1 MIEDMNKDAVVN
13 SSGASFFDNV
23 PENRTRIVVD
33 GCGVCWNSTEY
44 ALKAYP
50 EVKTIEERYATILW
64 AFFDRLKRTAQRF
77 RTNKFV
83 FAWEGKTNLRKALY
97 PNYKGNRVPKP
108 TTSEYLNKK
117 RQESKEHRELIDSL
131 APFWLTI
138 QNEIIPQLGFTNSF
152 SFDGYEGDDII
163 ATICKNAG
171 NTPIAILSDDSDM
184 YQLISESV
192 CCVAARVMVD
202 SARGRIPSV
211 FDRQKFMKRF
221 NLKPEQWSEFKAV
234 RGCPSDNVPGVLGVG
249 PKLATQYLNG
259 EPMLRKNGQPITA
272 KLNIELAYKD
282 GTIDLY
288 RKLVKLPFEGTPDV
302 ELGLDDF
309 SMEKFLNMCNKYHL
323 SYMIQDEFWAD
334 IFGGK

>member
-1 MIEDMNKDAVVN
+1 MMEDMNKDAVVRY
-13 SSGASFFDNV
+13 SDAPFFDNV

-83 FAWEGKTNLRKALY
+83 FAWEGKTNLRKSLY

-117 RQESKEHRELIDSL
+117 RQESKEHRELVDSL

-138 QNEIIPQLGFTNSF
+138 QNEVIPQLGFTNSF

-192 CCVAARVMVD
+192 CCVGARVMVD

-211 FDRQKFMKRF
+211 LDRQKFMKRF

-259 EPMLRKNGQPITA
+259 EPMLRKNGQPTTA
-272 KLNIELAYKD
+272 KLNIELAYKE

-334 IFGGK
+334 VFGGK

>member
-1 MIEDMNKDAVVN
+1 MEDTNRDEVVK

-33 GCGVCWNSTEY
+33 GRGVCWNSTEY
-44 ALKAYP
+44 ALKVYP
-50 EVKTIEERYATILW
+50 EVKNIEERYATILW
-64 AFFDRLKRTAQRF
+64 AFFDRLKRAAQRF

-97 PNYKGNRVPKP
+97 SNYKGNRVYKP
-108 TTSEYLNKK
+108 TTSEFLTKK
-117 RQESKEHRELIDSL
+117 RQEGIAHRELIDSL

-138 QNEIIPQLGFTNSF
+138 QYEVIPQLGFNNSF
-152 SFDGYEGDDII
+152 SFEGYEGDDVI

-184 YQLISESV
+184 YQLISETV
-192 CCVAARVMVD
+192 CCVSARVR
-202 SARGRIPSV
+202 SNTEKGRIPSV
-211 FDRQKFMKRF
+211 LDRQKFMKHF
-221 NLKPEQWSEFKAV
+221 KLKPEQWSEFKAV
-234 RGCPSDNVPGVLGVG
+234 RGCTADNVPGVLGVG
-249 PKLATQYLNG
+249 PKLTTLYLNG
-259 EPMLRKNGQPITA
+259 DPMLRKNGMPMTA

-288 RKLVKLPFEGTPDV
+288 RKLVKLPFEGTPNV

-309 SMEKFLNMCNKYHL
+309 SMEKFLKMCNKYHL
-323 SYMIQDEFWAD
+323 SYMLNDEFWAD
-334 IFGGK
+334 VFGGK

>member
-1 MIEDMNKDAVVN
+1 MEDINRDEVVRYSDAP
-13 SSGASFFDNV
+13 FFDNL

-33 GCGVCWNSTEY
+33 GRGVCWNSTEY

-50 EVKTIEERYATILW
+50 EVKNVEERYATILW
-64 AFFDRLKRTAQRF
+64 AFFDRLKRAAQRF

-83 FAWEGKTNLRKALY
+83 FAWEGKTNLRKSLY
-97 PNYKGNRVPKP
+97 SDYKGNRVLKP
-108 TTSEYLNKK
+108 TASEFLTKK
-117 RQESKEHRELIDSL
+117 RQERKEHWELIRSL
-131 APFWLTI
+131 EPFWLTI
-138 QNEIIPQLGFTNSF
+138 QDEVIPQLGFTNSF

-171 NTPIAILSDDSDM
+171 NTPIAIFSDDNDM

-192 CCVAARVMVD
+192 CCVSARVRSNTVK
-202 SARGRIPSV
+202 GRVPSV
-211 FDRQKFMKRF
+211 LDRKKFMKHF
-221 NLKPEQWSEFKAV
+221 NLKPEQWAEFKAI

-249 PKLATQYLNG
+249 AKLATSYLNG
-259 EPMLRKNGQPITA
+259 EPMLKKNGMPITA

-288 RKLVKLPFEGTPDV
+288 RKLVTLPFEGTPNV

-309 SMEKFLNMCNKYHL
+309 SMEKFLTMCNKYHL
-323 SYMIQDEFWAD
+323 SYMLKDEFWAD
-334 IFGGK
+334 VFGGR

>member
-1 MIEDMNKDAVVN
+1 MMEDKNKDKVIRC
-13 SSGASFFDNV
+13 SDTPFFDNL

-33 GCGVCWNSTEY
+33 GRGVCWNSTEY

-50 EVKTIEERYATILW
+50 EVKSVEERYATILW

-83 FAWEGKTNLRKALY
+83 FAWEGKTNLRKSLY
-97 PNYKGNRVPKP
+97 PNYKGNRVPRP
-108 TTSEYLNKK
+108 TKSEFLTKK
-117 RQESKEHRELIDSL
+117 RQECKEHKELIDSL

-138 QNEIIPQLGFTNSF
+138 QNEVIPQLGFTNSF
-152 SFDGYEGDDII
+152 SFEGYEGDDII

-184 YQLISESV
+184 YQLIFDSV
-192 CCVAARVMVD
+192 CCVRARVM
-202 SARGRIPSV
+202 SNTERGRIPSV
-211 FDRQKFMKRF
+211 LDLRKFTKHF

-249 PKLATQYLNG
+249 PKLAILYLNG
-259 EPMLRKNGQPITA
+259 DPMLRKNGKPMTA

-288 RKLVKLPFEGTPDV
+288 RKLVKLPFEGTPNV

-309 SMEKFLNMCNKYHL
+309 SMEKFLKMCNKYHL
-323 SYMIQDEFWAD
+323 SYMIEDEFWAD
-334 IFGGK
+334 VFGGK

>member
-1 MIEDMNKDAVVN
+1 MEDINRDEVVK
-13 SSGASFFDNV
+13 SSGASFFDNL

-33 GCGVCWNSTEY
+33 GRGVCWNATEF

-50 EVKTIEERYATILW
+50 EVSNVEERYATILW

-77 RTNKFV
+77 RTNKFI
-83 FAWEGKTNLRKALY
+83 FAWEGKTNLRKSLY

-108 TTSEYLNKK
+108 TTSEFLTKK
-117 RQESKEHRELIDSL
+117 RQERKEHRELIDSL

-138 QNEIIPQLGFTNSF
+138 QDEVIPQLGFTNSF
-152 SFDGYEGDDII
+152 SFEGYEGDDII
-163 ATICKNAG
+163 AMICKNAG

-184 YQLISESV
+184 YQLISDSV
-192 CCVAARVMVD
+192 CCVSAMVK
-202 SARGRIPSV
+202 SNTVRGRIPSV
-211 FDRQKFMKRF
+211 LDRQKFMKRF

-249 PKLATQYLNG
+249 AKYTTLYLNG
-259 EPMLRKNGQPITA
+259 DPMLKKNGKPITA

-288 RKLVKLPFEGTPDV
+288 RKLVKLPFEGTPNV

-309 SMEKFLNMCNKYHL
+309 SMEKFLTMCNKYHL
-323 SYMIQDEFWAD
+323 SYLIKDEFWAD
-334 IFGGK
+334 VFGGR

>member
-1 MIEDMNKDAVVN
+1 MIEDINKDAVVRY
-13 SSGASFFDNV
+13 SDAPFFDNV

-83 FAWEGKTNLRKALY
+83 FAWEGKTNLRKSLY

-108 TTSEYLNKK
+108 TTSEYLTKK

-192 CCVAARVMVD
+192 CCVGARVMVN

-234 RGCPSDNVPGVLGVG
+234 RGCTSDNVPGVLSVG

-259 EPMLRKNGQPITA
+259 EPMLRKNGQPMTA

>member
-1 MIEDMNKDAVVN
+1 MENKNQDIAVGSTN
-13 SSGASFFDNV
+13 TPFFDSV

-33 GCGVCWNSTEY
+33 GRGVCWNATEF

-50 EVKTIEERYATILW
+50 EVKTVEERYATILW

-83 FAWEGKTNLRKALY
+83 FAWEGKTNLRKSLY

-108 TTSEYLNKK
+108 TTSEFINKK
-117 RQESKEHRELIDSL
+117 RQENKEHREVIDSL

-152 SFDGYEGDDII
+152 SIDGYEGDDVI
-163 ATICKNAG
+163 ATVCKNAG
-171 NTPIAILSDDSDM
+171 NTPIAILSDDNDM

-192 CCVAARVMVD
+192 CCVSARVMRLNE
-202 SARGRIPSV
+202 RGMLPKIL
-211 FDRQKFMKRF
+211 DRQKFMKHF
-221 NLKPEQWSEFKAV
+221 NLKPEQWSEFKAL
-234 RGCPSDNVPGVLGVG
+234 RGCSSDNVPGVLGVG
-249 PKLATQYLNG
+249 AKLATLYLNG
-259 EPMLRKNGQPITA
+259 DPMLRKNGQPMTA

-282 GTIDLY
+282 GTVDLY

-309 SMEKFLNMCNKYHL
+309 SMEKFLKMCNKYHL
-323 SYMIQDEFWAD
+323 FSMIQDSFWAD
-334 IFGGK
+334 VFGGK

>member
-1 MIEDMNKDAVVN
+1 MIEDINKDEVVN

-33 GCGVCWNSTEY
+33 GRGVCWNSTEY

-83 FAWEGKTNLRKALY
+83 FAWEGKTNLRKSLY
-97 PNYKGNRVPKP
+97 PDYKGNRVPKP
-108 TTSEYLNKK
+108 TTSEYLTKK

-138 QNEIIPQLGFTNSF
+138 QNEVIPQLGFTNSF

-192 CCVAARVMVD
+192 CCVGARVMVN

-234 RGCPSDNVPGVLGVG
+234 RGCTSDNVPGVLGVG

-259 EPMLRKNGQPITA
+259 EPMLRKNGQPMTA

-309 SMEKFLNMCNKYHL
+309 SMEKFLKMCNKYHL

>member
-1 MIEDMNKDAVVN
+1 MIEDMNKDAVVRY
-13 SSGASFFDNV
+13 SDAPFFDNV

-83 FAWEGKTNLRKALY
+83 FAWEGKTNLRKSLY

-138 QNEIIPQLGFTNSF
+138 QNEVIPQLGFTNSF

-211 FDRQKFMKRF
+211 LDRQKFMKRF
-221 NLKPEQWSEFKAV
+221 NLKPEQWSEFKAI

-249 PKLATQYLNG
+249 AKFATQYLNG
-259 EPMLRKNGQPITA
+259 DPMLRKNGQPTTA
-272 KLNIELAYKD
+272 KLNIELAYKE

-334 IFGGK
+334 VFGGK

>member
-1 MIEDMNKDAVVN
+1 MIEDINKDAAIRY
-13 SSGASFFDNV
+13 SDAPFFDNV

-50 EVKTIEERYATILW
+50 EVKNIEERYATILW

-83 FAWEGKTNLRKALY
+83 FAWEGKTNLRKSLY
-97 PNYKGNRVPKP
+97 PDYKGNRVPKP
-108 TTSEYLNKK
+108 TTSEFLTKK
-117 RQESKEHRELIDSL
+117 RQEGKAHRELIDSL

-138 QNEIIPQLGFTNSF
+138 QYEIIPQLGFNNSF
-152 SFDGYEGDDII
+152 SFEGYEGDDII

-184 YQLISESV
+184 YQLISENV
-192 CCVAARVMVD
+192 CCV
-202 SARGRIPSV
+202 SAHVKNNTVRGRIPSV
-211 FDRQKFMKRF
+211 LDRQKFMKHF

-249 PKLATQYLNG
+249 AKFATLYLNG
-259 EPMLRKNGQPITA
+259 DPMLRKNGQPITA

-309 SMEKFLNMCNKYHL
+309 SMEKFLKMCNKYHL
-323 SYMIQDEFWAD
+323 SYMINDEFWAD
-334 IFGGK
+334 VFGGK